1 MIERVHTV
9 EVTLDWALLAA
20 VSKLDRFDANWSAI
34 ERREGQTLK
43 QLQAIVDATRVVA
56 AASPS

>member
-20 VSKLDRFDANWSAI
+20 VSKLDRFDASWSAI